1 MIHKTEIESPRTAL
15 EISCF
20 ESTNESN
27 TIDIQ
32 STVFN
37 SENLISC
44 PLTVNTIDINY
55 AKSSTNLDTKRLK
68 ALIWDIL
75 TTNALVNNFFIVLF
89 IKFVNFILIKY
100 S

>member
-32 STVFN
+32 STVFH

-44 PLTVNTIDINY
+44 QIGEKLDDEKLKKAVAHKDKLIDY
-55 AKSSTNLDTKRLK
+55 DRTS
-68 ALIWDIL
+68 
-75 TTNALVNNFFIVLF
+75 
-89 IKFVNFILIKY
+89 
-100 S
+100 